1 LRIFAP
7 MKAFQENINRLWV
20 RLSLAFALV
29 VIIGVMLTS
38 FIGILVSTPTEF
50 NYVNVLRDSEGPVAQ
65 LAAYYQT
72 NQWDNAAAF
81 MQGVQ
86 SAYGNIEYFSLSF
99 SLIDNSGALIFDTHP
114 SDTAQYPYVQFD
126 ETLPVTIGGNL
137 QGYLR
142 GLGLA
147 SEKFLR
153 DYSPQSQ
160 FLAWL
165 QERIWWMSALGA
177 LIGVVFGGIFARN
190 IAAPLRNLAEAANHI
205 ARRDLKQRVALRGT
219 SEMVQVGSA
228 FNNMAEELAH
238 AEKLRRDLVADVAHE
253 LRTPLTV
260 LQGNLRAM
268 LDGVYPTST
277 EEIANLYDQTRVLSR
292 LVNDLH
298 ELAQAD
304 ANQFPLTLAQVNVA
318 DAVTRW
324 VGTFAPIIEAEGVIL
339 ETDIAPNLPLI
350 QADSGRL
357 AQVVNNLLNN
367 ALHHTPSGGK
377 ITLKLWSDEGRVWM
391 EVSDTGRGIASDHL
405 PHVFERFYR
414 ADRAR
419 SRNSGGA
426 GLGLA
431 IVKAIINAHQGE
443 VTVASD
449 GEGCG
454 TTFRLWLPCGV

>member
-1 LRIFAP
+1 MKIFR
-7 MKAFQENINRLWV
+7 ENINRLWV
-20 RLSLAFALV
+20 RLSMAFALV
-29 VIIGVMLTS
+29 VLIGVMLTS
-38 FIGILVSTPTEF
+38 FIGILVSTPTQF

-86 SAYGNIEYFSLSF
+86 SAYGNPDYFSLSF
-99 SLIDNSGALIFDTHP
+99 SLIDYNGALIFDTHP
-114 SDTAQYPYVQFD
+114 TNTEQYPYVQFD

-147 SEKFLR
+147 SDKFLR

-165 QERIWWMSALGA
+165 EERIWWMSLMGA
-177 LIGVVFGGIFARN
+177 LIGIIFGGIFARN

-219 SEMVQVGSA
+219 TEMVLVGSA

-238 AEKLRRDLVADVAHE
+238 AEKLRRNLVADVAHE

-268 LDGVYPTST
+268 LDGVYPTSA

-304 ANQFPLTLAQVNVA
+304 ANQLPMNLAIMNVG
-318 DAVTRW
+318 DVVTRL
-324 VGTFAPIIEAEGVIL
+324 VATFSAIAEAEGVSIQ
-339 ETDIAPNLPLI
+339 TYIAPDLPLI
-350 QADSGRL
+350 NGDSGRI

-367 ALHHTPSGGK
+367 ALHHTASGGV
-377 ITLKLWSDEGRVWM
+377 IHLKLALEEERLCL
-391 EVSDTGRGIASDHL
+391 EVTDTGKGISDDHL

-431 IVKAIINAHQGE
+431 IVKAIVTAHHGE
-443 VTVASD
+443 IIASSD
-449 GEGCG
+449 GEGHG
-454 TTFRLWLPCGV
+454 ATFKVWLPSIAT

>member
-1 LRIFAP
+1 MKIFR
-7 MKAFQENINRLWV
+7 ENINRLWV
-20 RLSLAFALV
+20 RLSMAFALV
-29 VIIGVMLTS
+29 VLIGVMLTS
-38 FIGILVSTPTEF
+38 FIGILVSTPTQF

-86 SAYGNIEYFSLSF
+86 STYGNPDYFSLSF

-114 SDTAQYPYVQFD
+114 TTTEQYPHVQFD

-147 SEKFLR
+147 SDKFLR

-165 QERIWWMSALGA
+165 QERIWWMSLMGA
-177 LIGVVFGGIFARN
+177 LIGLIFGGIFARN

-219 SEMVQVGSA
+219 TEMVLVGSA

-238 AEKLRRDLVADVAHE
+238 AEKLRRNLVADVAHE

-268 LDGVYPTST
+268 LDGVYPTSP

-304 ANQFPLTLAQVNVA
+304 ANQLPMTIATMNVG
-318 DAVTRW
+318 DVVTRL
-324 VGTFAPIIEAEGVIL
+324 VATFSPIAEAEGVSIQ
-339 ETDIAPNLPLI
+339 TYIAPDLPLI
-350 QADSGRL
+350 NGDSGRI

-367 ALHHTPSGGK
+367 ALHHTPSGGV
-377 ITLKLWSDEGRVWM
+377 IHLKLLLEGERVCL
-391 EVSDTGRGIASDHL
+391 EVTDTGKGISSDHL

-431 IVKAIINAHQGE
+431 IVKAIVTAHHGDII
-443 VTVASD
+443 ASSD
-449 GEGCG
+449 GEGHG
-454 TTFRLWLPCGV
+454 ATFKVWLPSIAM